1 MKLPPGDHMH
11 GGVLQPL
18 LNPVTHSYKLV
29 LFSMYFGIP
38 RRARAWGSCLQP
50 VVEDLCASRFGK

>member
-1 MKLPPGDHMH
+1 MKLPPRDHMH

-29 LFSMYFGIP
+29 LFRYTLEYRGE
-38 RRARAWGSCLQP
+38 RVHGARVCSPL
-50 VVEDLCASRFGK
+50 